1 MKLETRV
8 ETLEHELKILKNEI
22 QGTLLE
28 IQSQVLEHYY
38 GALRAE
44 TPTAPKEL
52 SSLAEKVAQEKREG
66 LKLKE
71 TIRPRPLPP
80 MDNEEEEEEEDSER
94 VPTVRPKT
102 KEVSLTEFREKQLL
116 TPTNFL
122 QLTEW
127 AGSSVAKVGKANTQE
142 IVDSYTSAET
152 CAPEVQDLLRQLVT
166 LSTEEAPPATVDPK
180 VMLDVVLSLNKLL
193 TTLL

>member
-44 TPTAPKEL
+44 TPAAKEL
-52 SSLAEKVAQEKREG
+52 SPLAEKALAEKREG

-71 TIRPRPLPP
+71 TIRPRIPALA
-80 MDNEEEEEEEDSER
+80 DEDEEEEEGER
-94 VPTVRPKT
+94 IPAARPKA

-127 AGSSVAKVGKANTQE
+127 ASSSVTKIGKANTQE

-152 CAPEVQDLLRQLVT
+152 CAPEVKDLLGQLVT
-166 LSTEEAPPATVDPK
+166 LSTEEEPPATVDPK
-180 VMLDVVLSLNKLL
+180 VMLDVVLGLNKLL
-193 TTLL
+193 TTLPR

>member
-44 TPTAPKEL
+44 TPAAPKE
-52 SSLAEKVAQEKREG
+52 SALAEKATLEKREG
-66 LKLKE
+66 LRVKE
-71 TIRPRPLPP
+71 TLRARLLPP
-80 MDNEEEEEEEDSER
+80 TDDEEEEEDGER
-94 VPTVRPKT
+94 APAARPKA

-116 TPTNFL
+116 TPANFL

-127 AGSSVAKVGKANTQE
+127 ASSSVAKIGKATTQE

-152 CAPEVQDLLRQLVT
+152 CAPEVKELLGQLVA
-166 LSTEEAPPATVDPK
+166 LSTEEEPPATVDPK

-193 TTLL
+193 TTLPR

>member
-44 TPTAPKEL
+44 TPAAAKEL
-52 SSLAEKVAQEKREG
+52 SPLAEKALAEKREG

-71 TIRPRPLPP
+71 TIRPRIPALA
-80 MDNEEEEEEEDSER
+80 DEDEEDEEGER
-94 VPTVRPKT
+94 IPAARPKA

-127 AGSSVAKVGKANTQE
+127 ASSSVTKVGKANTQE

-152 CAPEVQDLLRQLVT
+152 CAPEVKDLLGQLVT
-166 LSTEEAPPATVDPK
+166 LSTEEEPPATVDPK
-180 VMLDVVLSLNKLL
+180 VMLDVVLGLNKLL
-193 TTLL
+193 TTLPR

>member
-44 TPTAPKEL
+44 TPAAPKE
-52 SSLAEKVAQEKREG
+52 SGLAEKATLEKREG
-66 LKLKE
+66 LRVKE
-71 TIRPRPLPP
+71 TLRARLLPP
-80 MDNEEEEEEEDSER
+80 TDDEEEEEDGER
-94 VPTVRPKT
+94 APAARPKA

-116 TPTNFL
+116 TPANFL

-127 AGSSVAKVGKANTQE
+127 TSSSVAKIGKATTQE

-152 CAPEVQDLLRQLVT
+152 CAPEVKELLGQLVA
-166 LSTEEAPPATVDPK
+166 LSTEEEPPATVDPK

-193 TTLL
+193 TTLPR